1 MKTFW
6 YKETQPC
13 PAVSVAPLVML
24 TSQELMIS
32 MTTLSCPQ
40 TLTTMDH
47 PPWSKVVQGGPAWSR
62 VVQSESSRV
71 GPSLRA
77 DSAAHSARQAAGS
90 NRGELSGT
98 QRGMRRRS
106 QRVSERRGASPG
118 WRALDHAGPPPTWSK
133 VVQCGPCGPGSAV
146 CEGGSPSSRSDVQTT
161 RKAISRRLAEFG
173 PVRQGISIDLLRV
186 LRGLTTREPGRRPA
200 RGW

>member
-1 MKTFW
+1 MILTLK
-6 YKETQPC
+6 KEKGWSSGPVQLDHPGSRRR
-13 PAVSVAPLVML
+13 VVESHL
-24 TSQELMIS
+24 
-32 MTTLSCPQ
+32 Q
-40 TLTTMDH
+40 TIRARRALDH

-173 PVRQGISIDLLRV
+173 PVRQGIPIDLLGGPPP
-186 LRGLTTREPGRRPA
+186 GLASRESLPGR
-200 RGW
+200 